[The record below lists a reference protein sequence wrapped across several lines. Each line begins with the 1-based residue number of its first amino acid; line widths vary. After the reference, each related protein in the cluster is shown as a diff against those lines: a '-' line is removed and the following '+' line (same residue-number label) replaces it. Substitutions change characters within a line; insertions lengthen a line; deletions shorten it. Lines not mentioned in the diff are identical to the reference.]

1 MSLVM
6 TTAVCHAEDTCV
18 KCILLCVMQKAAVG
32 CVFSHDNCCM
42 SCRRHLCDVF
52 FVTQQLCVTQ
62 NVAVGCVLN
71 HDNSCVSCRMLL
83 WDVS

>member
-6 TTAVCHAEDTCV
+6 TTAVCHAEDACV
-18 KCILLCVMQKAAVG
+18 MCILLCVMQKAAVG
-32 CVFSHDNCCM
+32 CVFSHDN
-42 SCRRHLCDVF
+42 SDVY